1 MLEKALSGSKGY
13 WIWMFCLMTL
23 MGMGGVIYLYQFTE
37 GLGVTGM
44 SRDIPWGFYIG
55 QLTFMVGVAASA
67 VMVVLP
73 YYLHNYKDF
82 GKITVLGEF
91 VAIASVIICMMFV
104 VVDLGQPMRG
114 MNIMLHPTPNS
125 MLFWDFTV
133 LSGYLFLNILITRVT
148 FDAEKKQIAP
158 PKWIK
163 PIIILSIPWAVSI
176 HTVTAFLYAG
186 LEGRP
191 FWMTAILAPRFLA
204 SAFAAGPALLVLLC
218 LLLRKITRFD
228 AGEKPIKKLAVIA
241 TYALAVNLFFVALE
255 LFTGL
260 YSDMPEHMHHFEYM
274 FIGLHDQL
282 GNHNMLAPFMWVS
295 MLLCFAALILLL
307 VPKWR
312 NNFKILPVACVMLF
326 IGLWIDKGVGLVIT
340 GFVPNPTG
348 HIVEYMP
355 TWVEIGLVV
364 SIYATGLFILTG
376 LYKIVLS
383 VRGQVDA

>member
-13 WIWMFCLMTL
+13 WIWMFSLMTL
-23 MGMGGVIYLYQFTE
+23 MGMGGLIYLYQFVE

-91 VAIASVIICMMFV
+91 VAIASVIICLMFV
-104 VVDLGQPMRG
+104 IVDIGQPIRA
-114 MNIMLHPTPNS
+114 MNLFLHPTPNS
-125 MLFWDFTV
+125 LLFWDAFV
-133 LSGYLFLNILITRVT
+133 LNGYLFLNILITRVT
-148 FDAEKKQIAP
+148 FDAEKKQVAP

-204 SAFAAGPALLVLLC
+204 SAFAAGPSLLVLLC

-274 FIGLHDQL
+274 FIGLHDKM
-282 GNHNMLAPFMWVS
+282 GNTFNSLAPFMWVS
-295 MLLCFAALILLL
+295 MFLCIVALIMLL
-307 VPKWR
+307 VPQMAQQFQDLARCMRDAVHRSVDRQRCWTCDYGLR
-312 NNFKILPVACVMLF
+312 AQSDRPHRRIHAHLGGNRPRGGRFTQPAC
-326 IGLWIDKGVGLVIT
+326 
-340 GFVPNPTG
+340 
-348 HIVEYMP
+348 
-355 TWVEIGLVV
+355 
-364 SIYATGLFILTG
+364 
-376 LYKIVLS
+376 LS
-383 VRGQVDA
+383 